1 MHPKRSDTSSSVGH
15 QTPDTSL
22 LVLQPLAA
30 ETLHHFHLVER
41 CNGVSPQNQQGLWD
55 FMHMRMPAWT
65 ACKPFRR
72 CPERYGGLILA
83 LRHGMEVGLASR
95 EGEIAQGGVRTT
107 QTRV

>member
-41 CNGVSPQNQQGLWD
+41 CNGVSPQNRQGLWD
-55 FMHMRMPAWT
+55 FMHMRMCCSPTGQGPTGNSAQMRGSL
-65 ACKPFRR
+65 CD
-72 CPERYGGLILA
+72 LA
-83 LRHGMEVGLASR
+83 FAMAL
-95 EGEIAQGGVRTT
+95 
-107 QTRV
+107 